1 MRPFT
6 PRKRT
11 SARTARPR
19 PEQTV
24 QQILAGLDDAHRRE
38 LETMLED
45 MLEHN
50 SR

>member
-11 SARTARPR
+11 STRTAGPVRHD
-19 PEQTV
+19 EQALR
-24 QQILAGLDDAHRRE
+24 QILAGPDDAHRRE

-45 MLEHN
+45 S